1 MTEEHEDKTTAL
13 VVQGIFDQLPVTK
26 PEYKSMLQNIAEK
39 APAVAQATSNFHK
52 SHSQFMGVTLDVTAI
67 TPVRSIKHTL
77 AEIDRTRSA
86 LQEAYINLSKK
97 RVELKKKQREYDL
110 CEDELDREMLDI
122 EIMELESQLQG
133 TMNHVQGAVRKMNFF
148 TNQYDNLMKKIGK
161 DVLTEEDYEL
171 EEIKYHIMTAM
182 KQALNAARSRNGMI
196 DEGNLIYVFDLGI
209 NAAQAQAE
217 VYAYL
222 SWENEMMAKGIA
234 PQHADTVRWLEACAD
249 KWAHCPAE
257 FANSRGFQ
265 LIDHSSL
272 TNLALED
279 KSKEEE

>member
-13 VVQGIFDQLPVTK
+13 VVQGIFDQLPATK

-234 PQHADTVRWLEACAD
+234 PQHADTVRWLESCAD

>member
-13 VVQGIFDQLPVTK
+13 VVQGIFDQLPATK

-222 SWENEMMAKGIA
+222 SWENEMMTKGIA

>member
-1 MTEEHEDKTTAL
+1 MQEKEINTTAL
-13 VVQGIFDQLPVTK
+13 VVQGIFDQLPATK
-26 PEYKSMLQNIAEK
+26 PEYKSMLQNIADK
-39 APAVAQATSNFHK
+39 APAIAQATSNFHK

-86 LQEAYINLSKK
+86 LQEAHINLSKK

-161 DVLTEEDYEL
+161 DVLTEEDYEI
-171 EEIKYHIMTAM
+171 EEVKYHIMTCM
-182 KQALNAARSRNGMI
+182 KQALIAARSRNGLI
-196 DEGNLIYVFDLGI
+196 DEGNFIYIFDLGI
-209 NAAQAQAE
+209 NATQAQAE
-217 VYAYL
+217 VLAYL
-222 SWENEMMAKGIA
+222 SWENEMIAKGIA

-272 TNLALED
+272 TNLSLED
-279 KSKEEE
+279 KSTEEE